1 MEMEIFR
8 MKNDLNE
15 KEIDIQRFINES
27 QILLNK
33 NEEDKSKYL

>member
-1 MEMEIFR
+1 MEIFR